1 MKFTNLSLGI
11 FAAMAARLPGTAR
24 AFSATAT
31 RTAAPEIT
39 GARSLGGSDLVV
51 SEACLGTMTWGVQN
65 DRADAFAQL
74 EYARSKG
81 CNFIDT
87 AELYPVPLTAPEWKA
102 GNTERILGEYLQTI
116 GNQARDELVIAS
128 KIAGFF
134 PNSPVAAE
142 RTVPPTDPPPD
153 CRLDRDSIR
162 QATDASLRRL
172 QTDRID
178 LMQIHWPDRYVPAFG
193 LMSYQHEQKRADAVP
208 IRETAAALKELI
220 DEGKIRSIG
229 LSNESTY
236 GVCEWVKACEELGIA
251 DKIATIQ
258 NSYSLLDRR
267 FDSELAEAVDNYNIG
282 LLPWSVLAGGLLSGK
297 YRGGSKKSGIA
308 ADGGSRFNK
317 YPDYMT
323 RWNPRTATEAT
334 LAAVD
339 DYSRIAEEAGLTPSQ
354 LAIAFCRSRKF
365 IADNGSVIVGATT
378 VEQLKE
384 NMESFDTP
392 VELSEDVLA
401 KIDEVHLRCRDPC
414 CTL

>member
-1 MKFTNLSLGI
+1 MRFTNLSLGI
-11 FAAMAARLPGTAR
+11 FAATAARLPGGAR
-24 AFSATAT
+24 AFSSTAT
-31 RTAAPEIT
+31 RTAAPEIA
-39 GARSLGGSDLVV
+39 GARALGGSDLVV

-102 GNTERILGEYLQTI
+102 GNTELILGEYLKTI

-193 LMSYQHEQKRADAVP
+193 LMSYRHEQKRADAVP

-220 DEGKIRSIG
+220 DEGKIRYIG

-236 GVCEWVKACEELGIA
+236 GVCEWVRACEELGIA
-251 DKIATIQ
+251 DKLATIQ

-297 YRGGSKKSGIA
+297 YRSGSKKSGIA
-308 ADGGSRFNK
+308 SDDSSRFNK
-317 YPDYMT
+317 YPDYMA
-323 RWNPRTATEAT
+323 RWNPKSATEST
-334 LAAVD
+334 LLAVD
-339 DYSRIAEEAGLTPSQ
+339 EYSRIAEEAGLTPSQ
-354 LAIAFCRSRKF
+354 LAVAFCRSRKF
-365 IADNGSVIVGATT
+365 IANSGSVIVGATT

-384 NMESFDTP
+384 NMEPFDTP